1 MRDQESREAA
11 PSIDEA
17 TVDASMGDEP
27 EGWSGRPAGRSRNDR
42 LRAFRPREKLISHGA
57 AVLAHAELLE
67 VVLGGAPR
75 REPAHR
81 IAERLLRRHGLSGLA
96 GLLWIAGCS

>member
-27 EGWSGRPAGRSRNDR
+27 EGWSGRPAGRSRN
-42 LRAFRPREKLISHGA
+42 
-57 AVLAHAELLE
+57 
-67 VVLGGAPR
+67 
-75 REPAHR
+75 R
-81 IAERLLRRHGLSGLA
+81 ICIYGKTS
-96 GLLWIAGCS
+96 CM